1 VDWNNGPALRP
12 AVQQNDRRTMPR
24 PPDVVQPNIAEIG
37 KACVNESG
45 MAILTLTPPR
55 AVRPN
60 V

>member
-1 VDWNNGPALRP
+1 LEQQSRAAASRAAERP
-12 AVQQNDRRTMPR
+12 QDHVP

-45 MAILTLTPPR
+45 MAILTLTPR
-55 AVRPN
+55 AVRRN